1 LRKRHWSYQGEK
13 NRAIVLRRGYCEI
26 GMEGC
31 TGRAET
37 VDHIIPKILGGPDII
52 ENLRAA
58 CWHCNMS
65 KGKRMVAP
73 PRPSWT
79 GDPAQDVLRADGAA
93 QRRGPFFSD
102 AGYRRAPLLN
112 TPPHARWTPL
122 TAGDY
127 RQLASDARRRP

>member
-1 LRKRHWSYQGEK
+1 MSKRHWSYQGEK

-26 GMEGC
+26 GMDGC

-37 VDHIIPKILGGPDII
+37 VDHIIPRSLGGPDII

-65 KGKRMVAP
+65 KGKRLVAQGGE
-73 PRPSWT
+73 RS
-79 GDPAQDVLRADGAA
+79 GGR
-93 QRRGPFFSD
+93 PFFSD
-102 AGYRRAPLLN
+102 GGYRRAPLLS
-112 TPPHARWTPL
+112 TPPRTRWTPL

-127 RQLASDARRRP
+127 RQASTSGRSRP

>member
-1 LRKRHWSYQGEK
+1 MRKRHWSYQGEK

-26 GMEGC
+26 GLDGC

-37 VDHIIPKILGGPDII
+37 VDHIIPHSLGGPDII

-58 CWHCNMS
+58 CWFCNMS
-65 KGKRMVAP
+65 KGKRTPVSGT
-73 PRPSWT
+73 PS
-79 GDPAQDVLRADGAA
+79 AQT
-93 QRRGPFFSD
+93 PFFSD

-112 TPPHARWTPL
+112 TPPQRRWTPL

-127 RQLASDARRRP
+127 RQRDARSR